1 MSNPGPSESN
11 QLRVKK
17 QPARKKK
24 SEAEKLAPFSW
35 DSRIRIHPCN
45 TDKLGVPKYLNDNQP
60 YRVSDESSGEEGMQI
75 DGYPQ
80 SPINQIPAGFADPL
94 LANESSDAY
103 PSDIDDEHHKLVA
116 EKEERKRQERLKR
129 KEAKERQKSKSPSST
144 QSGGVAKKKKQVPT
158 APADGAGPSN
168 LITPAPGAGAPPRV
182 APSAQKAPKIRS
194 SKAARKSVN
203 PRKLPA
209 PLMETRET
217 TIAAPDA
224 PISAAPADAPISA
237 APTASETNKSG
248 TLTAAV
254 LKHVVPLS
262 SAMKTGTVAHYMAKF
277 IKLAP
282 QQQQQHADIISSLAE
297 VSTEELKNF
306 ILYQE

>member
-11 QLRVKK
+11 QTRVKK

-24 SEAEKLAPFSW
+24 SEAEKLVPFSW

-45 TDKLGVPKYLNDNQP
+45 TDKLGVPKYINNNQP

-75 DGYPQ
+75 DGHPQ
-80 SPINQIPAGFADPL
+80 SPINQIPDDFADLL

-103 PSDIDDEHHKLVA
+103 PSDIDDKRHKLVA

-129 KEAKERQKSKSPSST
+129 KEAKEKQKSKSPSST

-168 LITPAPGAGAPPRV
+168 LITPAPGAVAPPRV
-182 APSAQKAPKIRS
+182 APSVPKNPEMRS

-217 TIAAPDA
+217 TIAAPTA
-224 PISAAPADAPISA
+224 PISAVPSEPSPV
-237 APTASETNKSG
+237 PTAPETNKSG

-254 LKHVVPLS
+254 LRHVVPLS
-262 SAMKTGTVAHYMAKF
+262 NVLKTGTVAHYMTNF
-277 IKLAP
+277 IKLTP
-282 QQQQQHADIISSLAE
+282 QLQQQHADIISSLAE